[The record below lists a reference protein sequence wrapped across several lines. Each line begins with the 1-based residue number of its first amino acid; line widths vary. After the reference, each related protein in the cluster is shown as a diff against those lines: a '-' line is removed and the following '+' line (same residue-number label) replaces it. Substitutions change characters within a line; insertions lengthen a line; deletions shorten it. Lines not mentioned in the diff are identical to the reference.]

1 MKHLIPGGNDPS
13 GFGIRNGYAICSHLY
28 LHFIYTLKHLSKTV
42 VHMEFI
48 VTKSLLLWRAKIQFS
63 MFKHCLQTSA
73 LICIIKLNFNS
84 FLVNSSFVQHM
95 GRSWMNFSFLQQ
107 VMYTELLSTQ
117 IACLNSVVAIYFL
130 LCLVNRLGNYS
141 T

>member
-1 MKHLIPGGNDPS
+1 MKYLIPGGNDPS
-13 GFGIRNGYAICSHLY
+13 GFGIRNRYYYLLSFVSASHRYLEASFENCSTY
-28 LHFIYTLKHLSKTV
+28 GIYSYK
-42 VHMEFI
+42 MA
-48 VTKSLLLWRAKIQFS
+48 AKIQFS
-63 MFKHCLQTSA
+63 IFKHCLQTSG

-84 FLVNSSFVQHM
+84 FFVNSSFVQHM

-117 IACLNSVVAIYFL
+117 IACLNSIAAIYFL